1 MNNHRCECVAKHDMD
16 DSLEI
21 EDEKKKKK
29 EEARRRRKEEKKKE
43 RRKEESQPFITTA
56 CSPPLILSPALIQ
69 LPPSSTHFVFPLVFN
84 DPKLT

>member
-43 RRKEESQPFITTA
+43 RRKEESQPFITTD
-56 CSPPLILSPALIQ
+56 CSSIHAPPLILSPELI
-69 LPPSSTHFVFPLVFN
+69 STASVVQSFCISTCLQ
-84 DPKLT
+84 